1 MDKNDATLT
10 NGMREFDEIF
20 ESFHEVIKK
29 IHFSYEYEIEVK
41 IASPAQKGILNL
53 NSRHE
58 SKVVIKA
65 EHAFGNFTQ
74 RINSSDKI
82 WFKGIIKTSLSSRA
96 DEFVVQKPQ
105 EADSSKNRKH
115 TRVELTAIGCLQ
127 CSDKNL
133 TPMSVKSSVK
143 IENRLKDLR
152 RVFKYLLNVIFNPLL
167 KFK

>member
-1 MDKNDATLT
+1 MT
-10 NGMREFDEIF
+10 ESIF
-20 ESFHEVIKK
+20 
-29 IHFSYEYEIEVK
+29 HFSYEYEIEVK
-41 IASPAQKGILNL
+41 IASPTQKGILNL

-65 EHAFGNFTQ
+65 AHAFGNFTQ

-82 WFKGIIKTSLSSRA
+82 WFKGIIKTSIDSRS
-96 DEFVVQKPQ
+96 DDFVVQKPH
-105 EADSSKNRKH
+105 EAESSKSRKH

-127 CSDKNL
+127 CSDNNL
-133 TPMSVKSSVK
+133 TPISIKSSVK

-152 RVFKYLLNVIFNPLL
+152 RGLKYLLNVLFNPLL